1 MQVFKLCMKI
11 IKKNKITMMIYVFI
25 FLGIAITVSLASAKA
40 PGNRGYTAEKTSVA
54 FYSEENTPLVAGLKQ
69 ELSKSAD
76 FVSIPDT
83 LEARQDALFYRNV
96 TYIVRVPKGFTE
108 KFLKGEKVNLERTSV
123 PDSVYNAFLN
133 MKIDRYL
140 NTAAF
145 YVKGE
150 QNITQAELVE
160 HLKNDMDKTVSVQLN
175 HQQHKADD
183 TEEPFTSYYYNYLF
197 YCLTAVLIF
206 GVSVIMEVFND
217 HDLRSRTFCSPI
229 RPRNYSGQYL
239 LAISI
244 FSVAV
249 WLVLLL
255 PCMVLD
261 PVHFFTRTMPYQLL
275 NSFACLLS
283 VVGISFL
290 VGNLVK
296 GKEAISAVANVCALG
311 PSFISGVFIPQR
323 FLNDTVLKVA
333 SFTPAYWYVKA
344 NETLGTMKNFSA
356 ANLAPVIN
364 GMLMQLLFA
373 AAFVALGLVAGKRR
387 RLAA

>member
-11 IKKNKITMMIYVFI
+11 IRKNKISMMVYVFI
-25 FLGIAITVSLASAKA
+25 FLGIAITISLASATHPVDSA
-40 PGNRGYTAEKTSVA
+40 YTAEKTSVA

-76 FVSIPDT
+76 FVNVPNT
-83 LEARQDALFYRNV
+83 QEAQQDALYYRDV

-108 KFLKGEKVNLERTSV
+108 RFLRGEKVNLERTSV
-123 PDSVYNAFLN
+123 PDSVYSAFLD
-133 MKIDRYL
+133 MKINRYL
-140 NTAAF
+140 NTAAL
-145 YVKGE
+145 YVKSE
-150 QNITQAELVE
+150 QGITQTELVE
-160 HLKNDMDKTVSVQLN
+160 NLKNDMSKTVSVKLN
-175 HQQHKADD
+175 NQQHKADD
-183 TEEPFTSYYYNYLF
+183 TEEPFTTYYYNYLF

-206 GVSVIMEVFND
+206 GVSVVMEAFND

-239 LAISI
+239 LAISV

-249 WLVLLL
+249 WLVLLV
-255 PCMVLD
+255 PCTMFD
-261 PVHFFTRTMPYQLL
+261 PVHFFTRSMPYQLL

-290 VGNLVK
+290 AGNLVK

-311 PSFISGVFIPQR
+311 PSFISGVFIPQC
-323 FLNDTVLKVA
+323 FLNDTVLKIA
-333 SFTPAYWYVKA
+333 SFTPAYWYVNA
-344 NETLGTMKNFSA
+344 NEALGTMKNFNA
-356 ANLAPVIN
+356 ANLAPIVN
-364 GMLMQLLFA
+364 DMLMQLLFA